1 MGDGTVTGSA
11 GSLNGNCYT
20 KQECDQL
27 GGTAAGN
34 CAESY
39 GVCCVCK
46 NGVTYSSLNTFPVD
60 FHFMEWFEGALT
72 S

>member
-46 NGVTYSSLNTFPVD
+46 NGITLLFFVSIL
-60 FHFMEWFEGALT
+60 
-72 S
+72 